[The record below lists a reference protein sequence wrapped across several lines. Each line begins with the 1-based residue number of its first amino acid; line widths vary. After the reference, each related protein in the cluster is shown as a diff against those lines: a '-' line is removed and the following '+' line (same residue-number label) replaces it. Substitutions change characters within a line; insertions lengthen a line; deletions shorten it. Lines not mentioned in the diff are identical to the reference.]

1 MTNRIEEGKQNVET
15 KNNHPRWK
23 MIGSD
28 VDSSSLDYLWEWN
41 SSSYNDAMMQEPKC
55 SEAVLVANSYET
67 KQATVS
73 RDG

>member
-1 MTNRIEEGKQNVET
+1 
-15 KNNHPRWK
+15 

-28 VDSSSLDYLWEWN
+28 VDSSSLDYLWEWH
-41 SSSYNDAMMQEPKC
+41 SSSYNDAMTQKPEC
-55 SEAVLVANSYET
+55 SEAVPVANSYET

>member
-1 MTNRIEEGKQNVET
+1 
-15 KNNHPRWK
+15 